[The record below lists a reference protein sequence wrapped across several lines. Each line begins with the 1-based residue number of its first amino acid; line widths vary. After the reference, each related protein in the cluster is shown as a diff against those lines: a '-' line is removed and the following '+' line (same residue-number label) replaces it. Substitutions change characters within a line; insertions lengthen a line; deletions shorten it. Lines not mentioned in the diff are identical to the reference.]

1 MDSLLQD
8 NISQDVSFA
17 FSPLLTTGCQPGSVP
32 LFALPGVYDGEIGID
47 NCIIK
52 QTVGLDPLKDRK
64 EILQK
69 VNRNCSTNVDSALT
83 DHRVYCAPKKTFELL
98 WDAGACRDQNGFPLL
113 SQDGRLVCPNMGYSS
128 GSE

>member
-1 MDSLLQD
+1 MNSLLQD
-8 NISQDVSFA
+8 NISQDVRFA

-32 LFALPGVYDGEIGID
+32 IFALPGVYDGEIGID

-52 QTVGLDPLKDRK
+52 QTVGLDTLNDRN

-69 VNRNCSTNVDSALT
+69 VNLNCTNAESALT
-83 DHRVYCAPKKTFELL
+83 DHRLYCAPKKTLELL
-98 WDAGACRDQNGFPLL
+98 WDAGGCQDQNGFPLL
-113 SQDGRLVCPNMGYSS
+113 SQEGRLVCVGGAEAS